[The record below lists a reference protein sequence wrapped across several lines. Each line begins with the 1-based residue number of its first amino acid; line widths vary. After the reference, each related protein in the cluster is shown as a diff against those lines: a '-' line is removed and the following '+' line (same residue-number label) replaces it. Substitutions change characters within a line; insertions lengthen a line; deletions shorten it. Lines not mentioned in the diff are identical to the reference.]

1 MLQHTTAR
9 RGCAIS
15 FVLRKNKIRTNVSA
29 LLDAINKAWKDNR
42 RLRTVVLHKAV
53 GVGEG

>member
-1 MLQHTTAR
+1 
-9 RGCAIS
+9 
-15 FVLRKNKIRTNVSA
+15 VLRKNKIRTNVSA